1 MGLDVCKRKIILEL
15 THINVRYLVAE
26 TGVLQEHHLLS
37 LWRMDYPLRDG
48 ASSDAEAI
56 LFNLGNGE
64 KVCNPPLVN
73 SHFKHS
79 EVTLSRGRHDAH
91 VTVPVENLP
100 CGPDICQVP
109 FAKHNVIRG
118 WAVQLQLVA
127 V

>member
-1 MGLDVCKRKIILEL
+1 MAFDVHRYEITLEL

-64 KVCNPPLVN
+64 KVCNPALVN
-73 SHFKHS
+73 PNFKHS

-109 FAKHNVIRG
+109 FTKHAMVRRRVIQ
-118 WAVQLQLVA
+118 V
-127 V
+127 